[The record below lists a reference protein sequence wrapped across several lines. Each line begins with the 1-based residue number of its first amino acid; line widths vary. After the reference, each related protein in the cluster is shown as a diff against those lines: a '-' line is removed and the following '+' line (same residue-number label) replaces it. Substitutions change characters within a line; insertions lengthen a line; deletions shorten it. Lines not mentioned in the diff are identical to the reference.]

1 MRKLTYFDVEY
12 ANLTNKSICQMGIIC
27 ENATTGSFLYPDKDI
42 FLNPE
47 DLFDKNCTAVHGI
60 DAKRVKNAQTFPQA
74 WEDVSKYFADTI
86 VVGYDTAN
94 DLDALTTA
102 LSRYHMVM
110 PDLYYIC
117 TKELAHAYIPA
128 EELEDDS
135 LTALCKKFGIK
146 MLTEHYAYDDAL
158 GNYDLFKKLVS
169 TYNIEI
175 DKHIKKFEP
184 ASDMLQVS
192 ITRFYGMLQGFAG
205 DHLVTD
211 SERTYIKKWREEH
224 EQYAYDRNI
233 STIINAIRITPDV
246 DLTPEDIE
254 HLLDTVKNAMLCVNS
269 NFNATTSNALKGL
282 LAGLIADGKLDIN
295 ECTTL
300 HNWLMG
306 NAMLTRSTIYNDLI
320 EYVEDILEDGFV
332 TQEESDEIVARINAL
347 L

>member
-205 DHLVTD
+205 DHLVNYRYPHQGFHNDYVDVTHFRGRRHWAKN
-211 SERTYIKKWREEH
+211 EEYITHWMEMPNPPCNMVGGSI
-224 EQYAYDRNI
+224 D
-233 STIINAIRITPDV
+233 PV
-246 DLTPEDIE
+246 
-254 HLLDTVKNAMLCVNS
+254 
-269 NFNATTSNALKGL
+269 
-282 LAGLIADGKLDIN
+282 
-295 ECTTL
+295 
-300 HNWLMG
+300 
-306 NAMLTRSTIYNDLI
+306 
-320 EYVEDILEDGFV
+320 
-332 TQEESDEIVARINAL
+332 
-347 L
+347 